1 MKPRTCLILIAVV
14 VGSVVLAGA
23 GYYLLSPL
31 FFDREVSEALP
42 TPVPGGN
49 VFDET
54 EMEAEATRMMEEA
67 IEADPTEMAEPMPE
81 GEIAEMAILAQG
93 QFYDLA
99 HEGMGTATVYRLAD
113 GSVVLRFENFAVL
126 NGPDLHVYLATQD
139 PVPNTVGV
147 ELEGAIDLGQL
158 KGNIGDQNYT
168 LPSGFDPKTFKSV
181 VIWCQPFRVPF
192 NAAAFQAP

>member
-1 MKPRTCLILIAVV
+1 MKPRTYLILIAVAA
-14 VGSVVLAGA
+14 GCVVLAGA

-42 TPVPGGN
+42 SPVPGGN
-49 VFDET
+49 VFYDP
-54 EMEAEATRMMEEA
+54 EMEAKATEMMDEA

-81 GEIAEMAILAQG
+81 GEVDEMVILAQG

-113 GSVVLRFENFAVL
+113 GTVVLRFENFAVL

-139 PVPNTVGV
+139 PVPNTIGV

-158 KGNIGDQNYT
+158 KGNIGDQNYV
-168 LPSGFDPKTFKSV
+168 LPGGFDPEVFMSV

-192 NAAAFQAP
+192 NAAALQAP

>member
-1 MKPRTCLILIAVV
+1 MKSRTCLILIAVV
-14 VGSVVLAGA
+14 VGCAVLAGA

-49 VFDET
+49 VFDEP

-67 IEADPTEMAEPMPE
+67 MAADPTEMAEPMPD
-81 GEIAEMAILAQG
+81 GEPTEMVILAQG

-99 HEGMGTATVYRLAD
+99 HEGIGTATVYLLAD
-113 GSVVLRFENFAVL
+113 GSVVLRFENFEVL

-158 KGNIGDQNYT
+158 KGNIGDQNYI
-168 LPSGFDPKTFKSV
+168 LPSGFDPEMFKSV

-192 NAAAFQAP
+192 NAAGLQAP